1 MVKISKEVKVGAVAL
16 VTIVAFVILFN
27 FLKGKDIFSNT
38 TFYYSVFDKIGGLAE
53 SSPVEINGYKVGVV
67 QSIDF
72 IDEASGRLLVT
83 FSVNRGF
90 RLPVGTVAE
99 IVPVSIIAGMK
110 AQFIY
115 GNGPGFYEFGDTIPG
130 KLTASII
137 NTLEEQFGPV
147 KQRISNLLDVIDS
160 VIASVNDVMDPG
172 FRENLKGT
180 VANLNSTTESIDQVI
195 GTREKELKETLDN
208 LAKFSKM
215 LSDNSSKISSSF
227 SNLESITDTLA
238 AADIYK
244 SVLNLK
250 ESLEKAS
257 TLIGN
262 LNEGKGSAGQLLTND
277 SLYTNLSASLESLNV
292 LLKDMKAN
300 PKKYV
305 HFSLFGKKNI
315 PSE

>member
-1 MVKISKEVKVGAVAL
+1 
-16 VTIVAFVILFN
+16 
-27 FLKGKDIFSNT
+27 
-38 TFYYSVFDKIGGLAE
+38 
-53 SSPVEINGYKVGVV
+53 
-67 QSIDF
+67 
-72 IDEASGRLLVT
+72 
-83 FSVNRGF
+83 
-90 RLPVGTVAE
+90 
-99 IVPVSIIAGMK
+99 
-110 AQFIY
+110 
-115 GNGPGFYEFGDTIPG
+115 
-130 KLTASII
+130 
-137 NTLEEQFGPV
+137 
-147 KQRISNLLDVIDS
+147 
-160 VIASVNDVMDPG
+160 MDPG

-215 LSDNSSKISSSF
+215 LTDNSSKISSSF